1 MMRLRPGIPL
11 MAAGLIFLAA
21 GTSNAAIQT
30 VLSLVIDVS
39 GSVDASE
46 YDLQMNGYR
55 DAFLSAP
62 VQNYLNSATDDVAV
76 KVVFFGTTAV
86 AAAPNQFWILSSGA
100 DATAFANY
108 MDTLARPFSG
118 STNIAG
124 GMDLARTAIQAFIA
138 SQNGDSDPNNNVLND
153 AKKIIDVS
161 GDGVQNVDDGVLPN
175 DPAGYLAS
183 VRSSVQGDG
192 IVVNGLA
199 IGGPSITTY
208 YTNSVVVN
216 GGVVYSANDFDDF
229 GDAVRA
235 KIIREVTGQD
245 EVPEPASLV
254 CWGGLMLVGGA
265 VARRRL
271 RAA

>member
-1 MMRLRPGIPL
+1 MMRLRLGIPL
-11 MAAGLIFLAA
+11 MAAGLIVLAA
-21 GTSNAAIQT
+21 GTSHAAIQT

-39 GSVDASE
+39 GSVDTTE
-46 YDLQMNGYR
+46 YNLQMDGYR

-76 KVVFFGTTAV
+76 KVIFFGTTA
-86 AAAPNQFWILSSGA
+86 ASAAPNQFWILSSGA

-124 GMDLARTAIQAFIA
+124 GMDLARTAIQAFIT
-138 SQNGDSDPNNNVLND
+138 SQNGDADPNNNVLND

-161 GDGVQNVDDGVLPN
+161 GDGVQNVDDGVGTN
-175 DPAGYLAS
+175 DPAAYLVA
-183 VRSSVQGDG
+183 VKNAVQADG

-199 IGGPSITTY
+199 IGGAGITAY
-208 YTNSVVVN
+208 YTSSVVVN
-216 GGVVYSANDFDDF
+216 GGTVYSANDFDDF
-229 GDAVRA
+229 GEAVRA

-245 EVPEPASLV
+245 EVPEPASLA
-254 CWGGLMLVGGA
+254 CWGGLMLIGGA